1 MLYEEVMD
9 ELSAILAARRKKL
22 EQFRE
27 LGINPFANDFRP
39 SHKTSDIR
47 EKYEAAS
54 REDLEDISE
63 NYAIAGRVVA
73 VRHFGK
79 AAFLVLQDR
88 GGRLQVF
95 VQKNKIGEE
104 NFKIFKM
111 FDIGDIVAVEGTPFR
126 TRTEELS
133 INASDIRLLTKSLQP
148 MPEKWHGLTD
158 TETRFRQR
166 YVDLTVNPDVVKIFR
181 TRSAIIRQIADYLD
195 DRDFMAV
202 ETPMLHALA
211 GGAAAK
217 PFTTHHNALDMDL
230 FLRIAP
236 ELYLKRLLVGGLERV
251 YEINRNFRNEG
262 LSTRHNPEFTML
274 EFYWAYATYED
285 LVDLTQDMIG
295 QIVKNLFG
303 SFEVTYQGETLN
315 FEPPWDRLTPTEAIE
330 RFSSYKSEQLSDRE
344 GLLKCAAELKISD
357 AEKMGD
363 GKLLMEIYEELAEAK
378 IVQPTFITGFPLEV
392 SPLARKSEAN
402 PALTDRFELIIAGRE
417 IANAFS
423 ELNDPIDQKERFVSQ
438 LEARAAGDEE
448 AHAMDEDYICA
459 LEFGMP
465 PAAGEGI
472 GIDRLVMLL
481 TDSAS
486 IREVILFPQLRNE
499 QR

>member
-1 MLYEEVMD
+1 MD